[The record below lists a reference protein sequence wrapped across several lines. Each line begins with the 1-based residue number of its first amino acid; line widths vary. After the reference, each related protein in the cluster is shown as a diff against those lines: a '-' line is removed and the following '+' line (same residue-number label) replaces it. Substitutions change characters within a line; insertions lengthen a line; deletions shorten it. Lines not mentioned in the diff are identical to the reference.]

1 MKLHTPSWKT
11 AWYEEG
17 LSERFAQEMTRI
29 ERNVVKDIETSAQ
42 WVEQLVIELGM
53 LAQNMIHLEGEAR
66 RDSQIRLAF
75 EKALKVSA
83 LAAHLM
89 GALDQAVD
97 HGPSVLR
104 YSGDDMMERTGG
116 FAPEHEMKPI
126 APPPAPVVPSTAP
139 TAAPTASAAATAA
152 SAQHSALRSSAS
164 AQIGIRRQ
172 AAAKEAPAPA
182 PTPSRASSFSGEPV
196 ISPLMDLSQPMMVAS
211 GNGNPMREM
220 ILSLSRRGL
229 SRSEIEV
236 ITEQPRHV
244 IEAVLAAG

>member
-1 MKLHTPSWKT
+1 MRLRTPPWKT

-29 ERNVVKDIETSAQ
+29 EKTVAREIETSAQ
-42 WVEQLVIELGM
+42 WVEQLVIELGL
-53 LAQNMIHLEGEAR
+53 LAQNMIHLEGETR

-89 GALDQAVD
+89 GALDQAAD
-97 HGPSVLR
+97 RGPTLLR
-104 YSGDDMMERTGG
+104 YSSGDPLDHPKPGSAG
-116 FAPEHEMKPI
+116 APEAVTPTAAVPHTAAPAQAAAAQHPQVLRPSAAAQIGLKRQAAVRE
-126 APPPAPVVPSTAP
+126 APPPLERPGTAP
-139 TAAPTASAAATAA
+139 PP
-152 SAQHSALRSSAS
+152 L
-164 AQIGIRRQ
+164 
-172 AAAKEAPAPA
+172 
-182 PTPSRASSFSGEPV
+182 V
-196 ISPLMDLSQPMMVAS
+196 SPLMDVSQPMITPS
-211 GNGNPMREM
+211 GNPMREM

>member
-1 MKLHTPSWKT
+1 MKLRTPAWKS

-17 LSERFAQEMTRI
+17 LSERFAQEMSRL
-29 ERNVVKDIETSAQ
+29 EKSVVKEIETSAQ

-53 LAQNMIHLEGEAR
+53 LAQNMIHLEGEAH

-83 LAAHLM
+83 LSAHLM

-97 HGPSVLR
+97 RGPAVLR
-104 YSGDDMMERTGG
+104 YAGDGTGDRLAGGIAMDGGPAFATAPPAQAAAAAAAQQPAPTGG
-116 FAPEHEMKPI
+116 GSVGP
-126 APPPAPVVPSTAP
+126 
-139 TAAPTASAAATAA
+139 AAP
-152 SAQHSALRSSAS
+152 ALRSNAA
-164 AQIGIRRQ
+164 AQIGIKRQ
-172 AAAKEAPAPA
+172 AQPRDVHTAPRPV
-182 PTPSRASSFSGEPV
+182 PTTAIV
-196 ISPLMDLSQPMMVAS
+196 SPIMDISQPMVQPS
-211 GNGNPMREM
+211 GNPMREM

-244 IEAVLAAG
+244 IEAVLTAG

>member
-1 MKLHTPSWKT
+1 MKLRTPAWKT
-11 AWYEEG
+11 AWYEDG

-29 ERNVVKDIETSAQ
+29 ERTVVKEIETSAQ

-53 LAQNMIHLEGEAR
+53 LAQNMIHLEGESR

-97 HGPSVLR
+97 RGPSLLR
-104 YSGDDMMERTGG
+104 YSNEETAERPSSLGS
-116 FAPEHEMKPI
+116 
-126 APPPAPVVPSTAP
+126 PAEPQ
-139 TAAPTASAAATAA
+139 AAPK
-152 SAQHSALRSSAS
+152 SALA
-164 AQIGIRRQ
+164 
-172 AAAKEAPAPA
+172 APAPA
-182 PTPSRASSFSGEPV
+182 PHGPAAALPAAAAPANGFNGQQPSLMRPNAVAQIGIKRQAAQREAPPTPGRPPATATPFM
-196 ISPLMDLSQPMMVAS
+196 SPLMDMSQPMIAPS
-211 GNGNPMREM
+211 GNPMREM
-220 ILSLSRRGL
+220 IISLSRRGL